1 MNNFDKLVQNILES
15 MTSSG
20 ATFGPAVAANPVR
33 GDVNQLET
41 SDSGAFKNTP
51 IGLYGMKHTK
61 NQRFKNAN
69 YLKNN
74 VLSMLWVHCLF
85 EHV

>member
-20 ATFGPAVAANPVR
+20 ATFGPAVAANPIR

-41 SDSGAFKNTP
+41 SDSGAIKNTP
-51 IGLYGMKHTK
+51 SGLYGMKHTK
-61 NQRFKNAN
+61 KPKIQKRK
-69 YLKNN
+69 
-74 VLSMLWVHCLF
+74 LSKT
-85 EHV
+85 

>member
-20 ATFGPAVAANPVR
+20 ATFGPAVASNPVR
-33 GDVNQLET
+33 GDVNQLEN
-41 SDSGAFKNTP
+41 SDSGAFKNTPNTP

-61 NQRFKNAN
+61 KPKIQKRK
-69 YLKNN
+69 
-74 VLSMLWVHCLF
+74 LSKA
-85 EHV
+85 

>member
-1 MNNFDKLVQNILES
+1 MKNFDNLVQNILES

-20 ATFGPAVAANPVR
+20 DTFGPSVASNPVR

-51 IGLYGMKHTK
+51 VGLYGIEDSKK
-61 NQRFKNAN
+61 IKKPEIQRRK
-69 YLKNN
+69 
-74 VLSMLWVHCLF
+74 LSKA
-85 EHV
+85 